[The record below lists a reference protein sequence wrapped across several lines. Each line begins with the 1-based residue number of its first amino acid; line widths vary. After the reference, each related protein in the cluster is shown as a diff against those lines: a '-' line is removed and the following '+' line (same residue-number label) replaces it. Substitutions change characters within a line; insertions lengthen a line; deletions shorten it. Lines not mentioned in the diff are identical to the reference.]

1 MMPYSND
8 ISQTDA
14 DFTEYLNEY
23 QLQSQN
29 DPEPISHYEGESIK
43 AILTWLPTRSSLI
56 SMIFVDTLALRGFD
70 SWTLKIYIF
79 VNSSDYIQLFIS
91 WINIDNIFRIMSFFD
106 IFLFR
111 KLRFNGA

>member
-43 AILTWLPTRSSLI
+43 AILT
-56 SMIFVDTLALRGFD
+56 
-70 SWTLKIYIF
+70 
-79 VNSSDYIQLFIS
+79 
-91 WINIDNIFRIMSFFD
+91 
-106 IFLFR
+106 
-111 KLRFNGA
+111 